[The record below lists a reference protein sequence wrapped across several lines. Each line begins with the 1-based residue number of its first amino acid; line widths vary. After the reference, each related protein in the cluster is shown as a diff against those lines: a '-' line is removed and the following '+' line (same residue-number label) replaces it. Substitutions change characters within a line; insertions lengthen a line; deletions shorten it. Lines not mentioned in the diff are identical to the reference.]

1 LFTATGNKKLSLLAL
16 IFLITLAHIGIL
28 SLRFEWPT
36 RTPKN
41 KPDFNTGIFTA
52 ELVGK
57 QPTTQPTAQPT
68 TPKTEAVSDQ
78 SKDVLENETV
88 SSPPKKKR
96 RAFSMRSSDQEE
108 AIDSFVLSQKIRQQL
123 IQDEQRS
130 RRIRVEGAITELQA
144 LLFFQGNSAE
154 KNCCKLVLKED
165 QAECTNPATTLVYKQ
180 LANSLMQRLV
190 ALSDQGI
197 SVICNSESLN

>member
-1 LFTATGNKKLSLLAL
+1 LRTTTVSKKLSLLAL

-28 SLRFEWPT
+28 SLDFEWPT
-36 RTPKN
+36 RTSKN

-57 QPTTQPTAQPT
+57 QPTIQPTAQPT

-78 SKDVLENETV
+78 SKEVLENETV
-88 SSPPKKKR
+88 SSPPKNKR
-96 RAFSMRSSDQEE
+96 RAFSMRSSDQDE
-108 AIDSFVLSQKIRQQL
+108 AMDSFLLSQKIRQQL
-123 IQDEQRS
+123 LQDEQRS
-130 RRIRVEGAITELQA
+130 RRFRTEGAIAELQA

-154 KNCCKLVLKED
+154 KNCCKLVLTED

-180 LANSLMQRLV
+180 LANSLMQRIA

-197 SVICNSESLN
+197 SVICNSGP

>member
-1 LFTATGNKKLSLLAL
+1 MRTTTVSKKLSLLAL

-28 SLRFEWPT
+28 SLDFEWPT
-36 RTPKN
+36 RTSKN

-57 QPTTQPTAQPT
+57 QPTIQPTAQPT

-78 SKDVLENETV
+78 SKEVLENETV
-88 SSPPKKKR
+88 SSPPKNKR
-96 RAFSMRSSDQEE
+96 RAFSMRSSDQDE
-108 AIDSFVLSQKIRQQL
+108 AMDSFLLSQKIRQQL
-123 IQDEQRS
+123 LQDEQRS
-130 RRIRVEGAITELQA
+130 RRFRTEGAIAELQA

-154 KNCCKLVLKED
+154 KNCCKLVLTED

-180 LANSLMQRLV
+180 LANSLMQRIA

-197 SVICNSESLN
+197 SVICNSGP

>member
-1 LFTATGNKKLSLLAL
+1 LFTTTGNKKLSLLAL
-16 IFLITLAHIGIL
+16 IFFITLAHIGIL

-57 QPTTQPTAQPT
+57 QATIQPT

-78 SKDVLENETV
+78 SKNILENETV
-88 SSPPKKKR
+88 SSPPKNKR

-123 IQDEQRS
+123 MQDEQRS
-130 RRIRVEGAITELQA
+130 RRLRTEGAITELQA
-144 LLFFQGNSAE
+144 LLFFQGYSAE

-165 QAECTNPATTLVYKQ
+165 QAECTNPATTLIYKQ

-197 SVICNSESLN
+197 SVICNSEPLN

>member
-1 LFTATGNKKLSLLAL
+1 MRTTTVSKKLSLLAL

-28 SLRFEWPT
+28 SLDFEWPT
-36 RTPKN
+36 RKSKN

-57 QPTTQPTAQPT
+57 QPTTQPTSQPS

-78 SKDVLENETV
+78 SKEVLENETV
-88 SSPPKKKR
+88 SSPPKNKR
-96 RAFSMRSSDQEE
+96 RAFSMRSSDQDE
-108 AIDSFVLSQKIRQQL
+108 AIDSFLLSQKIRQQL
-123 IQDEQRS
+123 LQDEQRS
-130 RRIRVEGAITELQA
+130 RRFRTEGAIAELQA
-144 LLFFQGNSAE
+144 LLFFQGNSTE
-154 KNCCKLVLKED
+154 KNCCKLVLTED

-180 LANSLMQRLV
+180 LANSLTQRIA

-197 SVICNSESLN
+197 SVICNSGP